1 MSVVKNRLTLLAMV
15 LFVLLSIAISIS
27 ISISRN
33 NNKFIADQYPSHVLG
48 SRDARVHVT
57 GYFDLEASESRAAWD
72 RFAALREQYAD
83 RVSIEFRHFPITA
96 IHRQSMTAAHSLE
109 AAGEQGKFWEY
120 LDVLWRQQDAWES
133 IPDATPLFIQY
144 ADQSGVVDL
153 ARFQEDVRER
163 RFSDRILHD
172 LQFANDSG
180 VSLDTP
186 FVMNEL
192 LVSVNGVQLATE
204 RILSKPN

>member
-1 MSVVKNRLTLLAMV
+1 MKSFLKSRSAFLTILLLA
-15 LFVLLSIAISIS
+15 LFSISVSIS
-27 ISISRN
+27 IFRKDQPPSIEEEPPR
-33 NNKFIADQYPSHVLG
+33 HVLG
-48 SRDARVHVT
+48 STDARVQVI
-57 GYFDLEASESRAAWD
+57 GYFDLEAPESKAAWENISRIKDQYGD
-72 RFAALREQYAD
+72 RIA
-83 RVSIEFRHFPITA
+83 IEFRHYPVTV

-120 LDVLWRQQDAWES
+120 LDVLWRQQDAWQS
-133 IPDATPLFIQY
+133 VPDATPLFIQY
-144 ADQSGVVDL
+144 ADQSDVNDL
-153 ARFQEDVRER
+153 LRFQENIQQR
-163 RFSDRILHD
+163 RFLDRILLD
-172 LQFANDSG
+172 LQLANDSG